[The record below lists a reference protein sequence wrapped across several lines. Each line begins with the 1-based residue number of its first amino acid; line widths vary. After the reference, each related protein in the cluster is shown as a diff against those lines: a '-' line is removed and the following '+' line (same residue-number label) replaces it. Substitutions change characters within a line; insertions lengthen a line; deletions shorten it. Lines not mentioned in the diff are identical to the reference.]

1 MRSAGSRRRS
11 GEEQAPNFLGETMA
25 GSSTM
30 GVWIWAA
37 FQLFSAHDALRTDR
51 ADLMRWPW
59 PWSEPGWS
67 RFSAAEDGRRWYGW
81 CPGHRARAVAS
92 LRAGAMRR
100 ADGPGAELRT

>member
-11 GEEQAPNFLGETMA
+11 GEEQAPNFLGETRA

-51 ADLMRWPW
+51 ADLMRWPCLQGPDFGRQLVLDLKRRRLVW
-59 PWSEPGWS
+59 RPRVSGGRAP
-67 RFSAAEDGRRWYGW
+67 AAL
-81 CPGHRARAVAS
+81 
-92 LRAGAMRR
+92 LRGQCS
-100 ADGPGAELRT
+100 

>member
-11 GEEQAPNFLGETMA
+11 GEEQAPNSLGETRA

-37 FQLFSAHDALRTDR
+37 FQLLSAHDALRTDR

-59 PWSEPGWS
+59 VVDRRVLDLGRGDQLVGLVRGGEAGT
-67 RFSAAEDGRRWYGW
+67 RHNFSHSSLQK
-81 CPGHRARAVAS
+81 HR
-92 LRAGAMRR
+92 
-100 ADGPGAELRT
+100 